1 MTSLV
6 FEKLAQSLAANQT
19 WPLQIAGDFFRVES
33 AEWPVTVEIMSGG
46 RIVGRMTNVRAGD
59 FVRDIV
65 FDQVRVINGA
75 TAQSVTV
82 QIAGGGV
89 GSDRVIGEVSVIDGG
104 KSRTFAGQA
113 FQYGLG
119 VAPGAGLYALFQMQN
134 PVGSAKNVI
143 VKTYKIAA
151 QAAGVVAVALNDAP
165 LQADLSGVASKLI
178 GSENVP
184 ALKFYGGAVAGA
196 MGPNYFD
203 IANLQANAEI
213 SKVLQEPWVL
223 TPGTTMKIHSATA
236 EQTLNCVFEWIEEAI

>member
-1 MTSLV
+1 MHARIYDFTLTAGAMQRLPV
-6 FEKLAQSLAANQT
+6 V
-19 WPLQIAGDFFRVES
+19 GDFFKVIS
-33 AEWPVTVEIMSGG
+33 ATG
-46 RIVGRMTNVRAGD
+46 
-59 FVRDIV
+59 
-65 FDQVRVINGA
+65 VINVNVDTGA
-75 TAQSVTV
+75 TLDLMPGQGLREFNFNTLTITDKSG
-82 QIAGGGV
+82 AGNV
-89 GSDRVIGEVSVIDGG
+89 GKILVGFSGMIDDRVTGEVSVLDGG
-104 KSRTFAGQA
+104 KSRTLAGQA
-113 FQYGLG
+113 FQYGMG

-178 GSENVP
+178 GSANVP

-223 TPGTTMKIHSATA
+223 TPGATMKIHSATA
-236 EQTLNCVFEWIEEAI
+236 AQTLNCVFEWIEEPA